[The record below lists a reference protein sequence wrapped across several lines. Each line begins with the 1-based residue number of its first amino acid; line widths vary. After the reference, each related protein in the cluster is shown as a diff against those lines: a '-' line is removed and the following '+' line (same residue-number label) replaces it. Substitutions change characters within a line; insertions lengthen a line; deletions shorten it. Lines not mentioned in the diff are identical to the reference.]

1 MRQRMLLLV
10 PVVVLVALAVPSA
23 AQAATSTVTLT
34 AKITKFEAH
43 GSSLTA
49 SGVITGKLG
58 SSGQVAKDSAP
69 VRFRVAAKRT
79 GNRCNILTLN
89 LQQLF
94 LQLLGA
100 RVETSAINLELYAR
114 RGAILGNLFCA
125 LTKAKVR
132 LPRVASAMNH
142 KLGGRPLQV
151 MAAEAPVRTAAT
163 PTPSCEVLNLIL
175 GPLHLD
181 LLGLNV
187 DLYGKTKSDPVRVMI
202 TALPGQGL
210 LGDVLC
216 ALSGGA
222 KITSLSAL
230 QNILTGLGVTIS
242 NDDLQNLL
250 NSLGLSVTNGLSSS
264 DLQRIL
270 DALGVTGAAAPATG

>member
-1 MRQRMLLLV
+1 MLLLL
-10 PVVVLVALAVPSA
+10 PVLVLVALVVPSA
-23 AQAATSTVTLT
+23 AQAATSTVTLK

-43 GSSLTA
+43 GSALTA
-49 SGVITGKLG
+49 SGVITGTLG
-58 SSGQVAKDSAP
+58 SSGQVTKDRAP
-69 VRFRVAAKRT
+69 IRFRVAAKRT

-100 RVETSAINLELYAR
+100 RVETSAINLELYAK

-125 LTKAKVR
+125 LTKAKIR

-151 MAAEAPVRTAAT
+151 MAAQAPVRTAQTTQA
-163 PTPSCEVLNLIL
+163 SCQVLNLIL

-187 DLYGKTKSDPVRVMI
+187 DLYGKTKRDPVTVTI
-202 TALPGQGL
+202 TALPGHGL

-216 ALSGGA
+216 SLSGGA
-222 KITSLSAL
+222 TITSLSAL
-230 QNILTGLGVTIS
+230 QNVLTGLGMTIS
-242 NDDLQNLL
+242 NDDLQSLL
-250 NSLGLSVTNGLSSS
+250 DSLGLSLADGLSSG
-264 DLQRIL
+264 DLQRVI
-270 DALGVTGAAAPATG
+270 DAVGSTDPGLAATG

>member
-1 MRQRMLLLV
+1 MRQRMLLLL
-10 PVVVLVALAVPSA
+10 PVLVLVALVVPSA
-23 AQAATSTVTLT
+23 AQAATSTVTLK

-49 SGVITGKLG
+49 SGVITGTLG
-58 SSGQVAKDSAP
+58 STGQLTKDSAP

-100 RVETSAINLELYAR
+100 RVETSAINLELYAK

-125 LTKAKVR
+125 LTKAKIR

-151 MAAEAPVRTAAT
+151 MAAQAPVRTAQT
-163 PTPSCEVLNLIL
+163 TEPSCQVLNLIL

-181 LLGLNV
+181 LLGLNI
-187 DLYGKTKSDPVRVMI
+187 DLYGKTKSDPVTVTI
-202 TALPGQGL
+202 TALPGHGL

-216 ALSGGA
+216 SLSGGA
-222 KITSLSAL
+222 TITSLSAL
-230 QNILTGLGVTIS
+230 QNVLTGLGADIS
-242 NDDLQNLL
+242 NDDLQSLL
-250 NSLGLSVTNGLSSS
+250 DSLGLSLTNGISSG

-270 DALGVTGAAAPATG
+270 DALGLTGAAPAATG

>member
-1 MRQRMLLLV
+1 MLPLL
-10 PVVVLVALAVPSA
+10 PVLVLVALVVPSA
-23 AQAATSTVTLT
+23 AQAATSTVTLK

-49 SGVITGKLG
+49 SGVITGTLG
-58 SSGQVAKDSAP
+58 STGQVTKDSAP

-100 RVETSAINLELYAR
+100 RVETSAINLELYAK

-125 LTKAKVR
+125 LTKAKIR
-132 LPRVASAMNH
+132 LPRVAAAMNH

-151 MAAEAPVRTAAT
+151 MAAQAPVRTAQT
-163 PTPSCEVLNLIL
+163 TTPSCQVLNLIL

-187 DLYGKTKSDPVRVMI
+187 DLYGKTKKDPVTVTI
-202 TALPGQGL
+202 TALPGHGL

-216 ALSGGA
+216 SLSGGVT
-222 KITSLSAL
+222 ITSLSAL
-230 QNILTGLGVTIS
+230 QNVLTGLGVDIS
-242 NDDLQNLL
+242 NDDLQALL
-250 NSLGLSVTNGLSSS
+250 DSLGLSVTNGLSSG
-264 DLQRIL
+264 DIQRIL
-270 DALGVTGAAAPATG
+270 DALGTSDATAPVATG